1 MDLIGCPRCNER
13 FLLRDAEGEVWSCP
27 NCRAE
32 MRVIAHRIPEGI
44 VTPDISA
51 FGHLQHVGRSTSGA
65 PFHSW

>member
-13 FLLRDAEGEVWSCP
+13 FLLRDAESDGWSCP

-44 VTPDISA
+44 VTSEDLKSDRPQRA
-51 FGHLQHVGRSTSGA
+51 TLLRAGA
-65 PFHSW
+65 RPSL